1 MELRRRLIGG
11 AGVVAMCVSLAV
23 APSSARAQD
32 KVGTTGAQF
41 LEVGVSPRADAVG
54 GAFAAI
60 ADDASAIYYNPAGLV
75 QLDHRQVMVSLIDYP
90 ADISYSF
97 VGLAWPV
104 AFGGVFG
111 VAYYGL
117 DAGDMPVTT
126 PEYEMGAPGWT
137 FTARDY
143 AVSLSYGRYL
153 TDRFSVG
160 GTVKIID
167 ELFEEERSTGWAA
180 DVGTQYNTGFRNF
193 KIVMTLT
200 NFGPDMKFITQPYPL
215 PISFRFGGA
224 IDVLDNPQHHAV
236 FALEGA
242 HPADNREKYNTGFEY
257 MFRNLAA
264 LRIGHRFEHDLGGV
278 TFGGGVHFAL
288 GGKLAARLDYGYQDF
303 GALDQIHRFSMTV
316 DF

>member
-1 MELRRRLIGG
+1 MRLRRWIIG
-11 AGVVAMCVSLAV
+11 V
-23 APSSARAQD
+23 APAMVAWAWLATGAVPVRAQD

-41 LEVGVSPRADAVG
+41 LEIGVSPRADAIG

-60 ADDASAIYYNPAGLV
+60 ADDASAVYYNPAGLV
-75 QLDHRQVMVSLIDYP
+75 QLERRQVMLSLIDYP
-90 ADISYSF
+90 ADITYSF

-104 AFGGVFG
+104 AFGGVIG

-117 DAGDMPVTT
+117 DAGDMPKTT

-137 FTARDY
+137 FTAKDY
-143 AVSLSYGRYL
+143 AVSLSYGRSL

-167 ELFEEERSTGWAA
+167 ELFEEERSTSWAA

-193 KIVMTLT
+193 KIVMMLS
-200 NFGPDMKFITQPYPL
+200 NFGPDMRFITQDYPL

-224 IDVLDNPQHHAV
+224 IDVLDSPRHHAIL
-236 FALEGA
+236 AMEGS
-242 HPADNREKYNTGFEY
+242 HPSDNREKYNAGFEY
-257 MFRNLAA
+257 MFQNLAA
-264 LRIGHRFEHDLGGV
+264 LRIGRRFEHDLGGLSL
-278 TFGGGVHFAL
+278 GGGLRFAI
-288 GGKLAARLDYGYQDF
+288 GEKLAARLDYGYQDF
-303 GALDQIHRFSMTV
+303 EALDQIHRFSLTV